1 MVQEVPAMTQQQM
14 MMRDNEGRSEGRLRP
29 GRLDVFLHAIKTLK
43 LVGALL
49 ADGRVPVVRKAL
61 FFGAVG
67 ALLVVLFFPDLLG
80 EFALS
85 TVLPLVGT
93 VLGVPIDAGFDWA
106 AFALVSVSLLRFF
119 PTELVAE
126 HYRRIFR

>member
-1 MVQEVPAMTQQQM
+1 MTQQQM
-14 MMRDNEGRSEGRLRP
+14 MMRDDESRSEGRLRP
-29 GRLDVFLHAIKTLK
+29 GRFDVFLHAIKTLK
-43 LVGALL
+43 LVGALI
-49 ADGRVPVVRKAL
+49 ADGRVSIVRKLL
-61 FFGAVG
+61 FFGAIGGLV
-67 ALLVVLFFPDLLG
+67 VVLFFPDLFG
-80 EFALS
+80 ELAMS